1 MESSSGDAEDMT
13 VCGSLCYIAVIKDSN
28 YASEAFPDNGSECA
42 VASPWHTRS
51 LRSVIPGDDHC
62 STTWIEFDAS
72 SRERAARDGT
82 PGSGLVVFGSV
93 HRLYRAAAGA
103 CQRAILAA
111 ARAPNGSPAR
121 PQAGQNGKSNA
132 RHSDRSRRQ
141 GNSG

>member
-1 MESSSGDAEDMT
+1 MESSARDAEDMT

-72 SRERAARDGT
+72 SRERAARDGK

-93 HRLYRAAAGA
+93 HLLYRAAPGA
-103 CQRAILAA
+103 SRPPILTP
-111 ARAPNGSPAR
+111 APPPNTSP
-121 PQAGQNGKSNA
+121 
-132 RHSDRSRRQ
+132 
-141 GNSG
+141 